1 MQGDR
6 RNGGS
11 ELQERLHNNDR
22 PASARKWL
30 QPPRARAGSD
40 IYTGVLGASASAC
53 THAQLLHAPRLALR
67 IHVGLLLV

>member
-11 ELQERLHNNDR
+11 ELQERLHNNDHNDR

-30 QPPRARAGSD
+30 QAARARARAGSD
-40 IYTGVLGASASAC
+40 IYTWS
-53 THAQLLHAPRLALR
+53 
-67 IHVGLLLV
+67 